1 MKIIK
6 LEEACDL
13 CGVNKEV
20 IIHFI
25 EEDWIHPADEET
37 MKMDEED
44 LARIRLICELKDDF
58 GVNEEGMSII
68 LHLLDQLNLIRLE
81 LEKNHQGEFQ

>member
-1 MKIIK
+1 MKIVK

-25 EEDWIHPADEET
+25 EEDWIHPADEKT
-37 MKMDEED
+37 MKMDDED
-44 LARIRLICELKDDF
+44 LARICLICELKDDF

-68 LHLLDQLNLIRLE
+68 LHLLDQLNLIYSE
-81 LEKNHQGEFQ
+81 IDKFHQGEVL